1 MRFEIPFHGH
11 ENIRSLHPKTI
22 EITTESHLT
31 VNGDCIIGVGASSGC
46 RDLPEKMKMLLQN
59 SKSCVDCTIL
69 VKDFTFKV
77 KGHGSEKLTLT
88 NPHDIVIRKSAFTCP
103 RTMATNCDAA
113 SDAIPRQMIKAL
125 QNPDT
130 AGIFA
135 IEVT

>member
-31 VNGDCIIGVGASSGC
+31 VNGDCIVGVGASSGC
-46 RDLPEKMKMLLQN
+46 NDLPEKMKMLLQN
-59 SKSCVDCTIL
+59 SKSSVDCTIV
-69 VKDFTFKV
+69 VKDFSFKV
-77 KGHGSEKLTLT
+77 KGRGSDNLTLT

-103 RTMATNCDAA
+103 RTMATNCSAA
-113 SDAIPRQMIKAL
+113 SDAIPRQMIKVL

-130 AGIFA
+130 RGIFA

>member
-31 VNGDCIIGVGASSGC
+31 VNGDCIVGVGASLGC
-46 RDLPEKMKMLLQN
+46 SDLPEKMKMLLQN
-59 SKSCVDCTIL
+59 SKSSVNCTIM
-69 VKDFTFKV
+69 VKDFAFKV
-77 KGHGSEKLTLT
+77 KGRGNGKLTLT
-88 NPHDIVIRKSAFTCP
+88 NPHDIVIRKSSFTCP

-125 QNPDT
+125 QNPET
-130 AGIFA
+130 RGIFS
-135 IEVT
+135 IEIT

>member
-46 RDLPEKMKMLLQN
+46 SDLPEKMKMLLQN
-59 SKSCVDCTIL
+59 SKSRVDCTIL
-69 VKDFTFKV
+69 VKDFTFKI
-77 KGHGSEKLTLT
+77 KGQGSEKLTLT

-103 RTMATNCDAA
+103 RTMATNCDVA

>member
-31 VNGDCIIGVGASSGC
+31 VNGDCIVGVGASSGC
-46 RDLPEKMKMLLQN
+46 NDLPEKMKMLLQN
-59 SKSCVDCTIL
+59 SKSSVDCTIV
-69 VKDFTFKV
+69 VKDFSFKV
-77 KGHGSEKLTLT
+77 KGRGSDKLTLT

-103 RTMATNCDAA
+103 RTMATNCNAA

-125 QNPDT
+125 QNPET
-130 AGIFA
+130 RGIFA

>member
-31 VNGDCIIGVGASSGC
+31 VNGDCIVGVGASSGC

-59 SKSCVDCTIL
+59 SKSSVDCAII
-69 VKDFTFKV
+69 VKDFSFKV
-77 KGHGSEKLTLT
+77 KGRGSDKLTLT

-113 SDAIPRQMIKAL
+113 SDDIPRQMIKAL
-125 QNPDT
+125 QNPET
-130 AGIFA
+130 RGIFA

>member
-1 MRFEIPFHGH
+1 MRFEIPFRGH

-31 VNGDCIIGVGASSGC
+31 VNGDCIVGVGASSGC
-46 RDLPEKMKMLLQN
+46 NDLPEKMKMLLQN
-59 SKSCVDCTIL
+59 SKSSVDCTIV
-69 VKDFTFKV
+69 VKDFSFKV
-77 KGHGSEKLTLT
+77 KGRGSDKLTLT

-103 RTMATNCDAA
+103 RTMATNCNAA

-130 AGIFA
+130 RGIFA